1 MRSGKIPLLVRA
13 FSSSSSSSKTG
24 KFEDEDDD
32 EEDLAAKYAS

>member
-1 MRSGKIPLLVRA
+1 MRSSKIPLLVRA

-32 EEDLAAKYAS
+32 EEDLAANYAS